1 MRGAPASDEGFARCL
16 PPGPDANVVDVT
28 RPPTSHAQ
36 EPTVR
41 DLAAAL
47 ALSHH
52 IPPVPGTGTPSH
64 RALSTGERAVRE
76 AYVRRER
83 ARRLARRRALLARAV
98 VVIPS
103 PRTPEPR

>member
-1 MRGAPASDEGFARCL
+1 MRVSPDAGARRPASL
-16 PPGPDANVVDVT
+16 VDVT
-28 RPPTSHAQ
+28 RLASHAQ

-52 IPPVPGTGTPSH
+52 LPPVPGTGTPPH
-64 RALSTGERAVRE
+64 DALTTGERAVRQ

-83 ARRLARRRALLARAV
+83 ARRLARRRAVLARAV
-98 VVIPS
+98 VVVIPS
-103 PRTPEPR
+103 QRAPEPR